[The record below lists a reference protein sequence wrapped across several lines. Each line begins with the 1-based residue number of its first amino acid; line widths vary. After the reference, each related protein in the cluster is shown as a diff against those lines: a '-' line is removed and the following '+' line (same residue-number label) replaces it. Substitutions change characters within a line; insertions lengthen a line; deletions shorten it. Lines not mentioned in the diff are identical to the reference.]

1 MSAIR
6 VLLADDHALV
16 RAGVHALLGGME
28 GVSVVAE
35 ASDGREAVAL
45 ARAHR
50 PDIAVLDISMMEMNG
65 IDAGVQIRAER
76 PETRVLIL
84 SMHASQE
91 FVHRALKSGVSGYL
105 VKDAAPLE
113 LRMAIDTL
121 MRGEVYL
128 SPRISRQAVSGLAER
143 TGGGGE
149 APLEALTARQRE
161 ILQMLAEGKST
172 KAMAFLLEVSIKTVE
187 THRAGLM
194 DRLGIHDLAGL
205 VIYAAR
211 HKLVSLE
218 PR

>member
-1 MSAIR
+1 MSVVR
-6 VLLADDHALV
+6 VLLADDHTMV
-16 RAGVHALLGGME
+16 RAGLRALLEGMA
-28 GVSVVAE
+28 GITVVAE
-35 ASDGREAVAL
+35 AGNGREAVEL
-45 ARAHR
+45 ARTHH
-50 PDIAVLDISMMEMNG
+50 PDIAVLDISMMELNG

-84 SMHASQE
+84 SMHASRE

-113 LRMAIDTL
+113 LRTAIETL

-128 SPRISRQAVSGLAER
+128 SPRISRQVVSGLAEG
-143 TGGGGE
+143 TGGAGE
-149 APLEALTARQRE
+149 APLESLTARQRE

-172 KAMAFLLEVSIKTVE
+172 KAMAFLLGVSIKTVE
-187 THRAGLM
+187 THRASLM
-194 DRLGIHDLAGL
+194 ERLGIHDLAGL

-211 HKLVSLE
+211 HKLVSLD

>member
-1 MSAIR
+1 MSVTRI
-6 VLLADDHALV
+6 LLADDHTMV
-16 RAGVHALLGGME
+16 RAGLRALLEGME
-28 GVSVVAE
+28 GITVVAE
-35 ASDGREAVAL
+35 AGNGREAVEL
-45 ARAHR
+45 ARKHH

-65 IDAGVQIRAER
+65 IDAGVQIRTER
-76 PETRVLIL
+76 PATRVLIL
-84 SMHASQE
+84 SMHASQD

-113 LRMAIDTL
+113 LRMAIETL

-128 SPRISRQAVSGLAER
+128 SPRIARHVVSGLVER
-143 TGGGGE
+143 TGGVGE
-149 APLEALTARQRE
+149 APLESLTARQRE

-172 KAMAFLLEVSIKTVE
+172 KAMAFLLGVSIKTVE
-187 THRAGLM
+187 THRASLM

>member
-1 MSAIR
+1 VSVVRI
-6 VLLADDHALV
+6 LLADDHTMV
-16 RAGVHALLGGME
+16 RAGLRALLESME
-28 GVSVVAE
+28 GIAVVAE
-35 ASDGREAVAL
+35 AGNGREAVEL
-45 ARAHR
+45 ARSHH
-50 PDIAVLDISMMEMNG
+50 PDIAVLDISMRELNG

-84 SMHASQE
+84 SMHTSQE

-105 VKDAAPLE
+105 VKEAAPLE
-113 LRMAIDTL
+113 LRMAIETL

-128 SPRISRQAVSGLAER
+128 SPRISRQVVSGLADGA
-143 TGGGGE
+143 GGGGE
-149 APLEALTARQRE
+149 APLESLTARQRE

-172 KAMAFLLEVSIKTVE
+172 KAMAFLLGVSIKTVE
-187 THRAGLM
+187 THRAGIM

>member
-1 MSAIR
+1 MSVIR

-16 RAGVHALLGGME
+16 RAGIHALLDGIE

-50 PDIAVLDISMMEMNG
+50 PDIALMDISMKEMNG
-65 IDAGVQIRAER
+65 IDAGVQIRAEC

-113 LRMAIDTL
+113 LRMAIETL
-121 MRGEVYL
+121 MRGEMYL
-128 SPRISRQAVSGLAER
+128 SPRISRQAVSSLAER
-143 TGGGGE
+143 TDGVGE
-149 APLEALTARQRE
+149 APLESLTPRQRE

-187 THRAGLM
+187 THRASLM

-205 VIYAAR
+205 VIYAVR

>member
-16 RAGVHALLGGME
+16 RAGIHALLDGME

-45 ARAHR
+45 ARVHR
-50 PDIAVLDISMMEMNG
+50 PDIALMDISMKELNG

-113 LRMAIDTL
+113 LRMAIETL

-128 SPRISRQAVSGLAER
+128 SPRISRHVVSGLAER
-143 TGGGGE
+143 TDGDGE
-149 APLEALTARQRE
+149 APLESLTTRQRE

-187 THRAGLM
+187 THRASLM